1 MTAVLALALAGQIVA
16 TLPQSARTS
25 VPPTGFACHFTTA
38 DGTAI
43 DLAGVTPLFAAG
55 RDPNARQT
63 MALAVTGL
71 PLLAGN
77 GGVNVLDASELFRDF
92 QIFLVRGEASFVANL
107 KFRAGSGG
115 IGWITRYAPTT
126 PPEPFRYFAAG
137 HCRSD
142 FEGKP
147 VA

>member
-1 MTAVLALALAGQIVA
+1 MTALLALALAGQIVA
-16 TLPQSARTS
+16 TLPQSARNT
-25 VPPTGFACHFTTA
+25 VPATAFACHFTTA
-38 DGTAI
+38 DGAAI
-43 DLAGVTPLFAAG
+43 DISGITPLFVPG
-55 RDPNARQT
+55 RDPNARQA
-63 MALAVTGL
+63 MVLAATGL

-77 GGVNVLDASELFRDF
+77 GGVNVLDASDMFRDF
-92 QIFLVRGEASFVANL
+92 QIFIARGEASFVANL

-115 IGWITRYAPTT
+115 IGWMTRYAPTT

-147 VA
+147 VS